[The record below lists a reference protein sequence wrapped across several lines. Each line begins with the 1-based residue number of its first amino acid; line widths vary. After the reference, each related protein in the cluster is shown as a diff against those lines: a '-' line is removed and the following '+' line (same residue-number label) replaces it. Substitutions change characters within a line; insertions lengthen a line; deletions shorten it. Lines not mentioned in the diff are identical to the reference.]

1 MLAMKKTLVL
11 FITLCAVASWGVK
24 AQQSYSGH
32 QFTEEGAWCWFAD
45 PRAIHYTNQ
54 DGSINASYIGYIDVH
69 GNVKAMQMDYNTGR
83 QSEVLVRSY
92 FQPDDHNNPTFL
104 VLPDERVLIIYS
116 RHTDEPAFYYR
127 VSKYPGDIT
136 VLGEE
141 KCIKT
146 NHNTTYPSPFLMSD
160 DPDHFYLCWRGLGW
174 HPTIAR
180 LTLPD
185 ENDDVEIAWG
195 PYQMVQSTG
204 ARPYAKYYS
213 NGKDKLYMT
222 YTTGHPDNEWPC
234 WLYFNVINLHPTQ
247 GADGSVSVNPTL
259 EDIKGNQL
267 STIADGKFRV
277 NKSGEYKQ
285 QYPYTLVDAP
295 TGYRDWVWQI
305 ACDEAG
311 LPAIAM
317 VRIDRTKNH
326 HQYYYAKWTGD
337 AWRLTDLAYGGG
349 RFHPSNT
356 EYCYS
361 GGMALDP
368 ECPGTVYL
376 SVPTKNAKGENI
388 YEIWQYLVANNGQ
401 VVMKDQITR
410 SSEKNNVRP
419 FVLPGSK
426 DAPMRLF
433 WMHGDYAYWI
443 VKKGYPT
450 GFPTAIH
457 AHGTAPQACTAA
469 KQARGSFTLDLDV
482 TLSADHYY
490 GTLLTTQSFS
500 YGLDKES
507 VRPYVEIGGKRY
519 YSTNALYTS
528 DNWAANC
535 TGTHG
540 DNWPTLHPSLHV
552 TFTYDGHRLTVY
564 RHGLIDQVIEAPK
577 LKASHVTMGD
587 LPSGGVQLNSFDRC
601 FTQKEVKALL

>member
-1 MLAMKKTLVL
+1 MKKTLIL
-11 FITLCAVASWGVK
+11 LTTLIALTTIAK

-32 QFTEEGAWCWFAD
+32 QISEEGAWCWFAD
-45 PRAIHYTNQ
+45 PRAIHYTNA

-69 GNVKAMQMDYNTGR
+69 GNVKAMQIDHNTGR
-83 QSEVLVRSY
+83 RTEVLVRSY

-127 VSKYPGDIT
+127 VSKRPGDIS

-141 KCIKT
+141 KCIVT

-160 DPDHFYLCWRGLGW
+160 DPEHFYLCWRGLGW

-185 ENDDVEIAWG
+185 EEDNVQIAWG

-222 YTTGHPDNEWPC
+222 YTTGHPDNEWPN
-234 WLYFNVINLHPTQ
+234 WLYFNVINLNAEKQT
-247 GADGSVSVNPTL
+247 DGTVAVSPTL
-259 EDIKGNQL
+259 EDIKGNHL
-267 STIADGKFRV
+267 SVIADGKFRV
-277 NKSGEYKQ
+277 NKSAEYKQ
-285 QYPYTLVDAP
+285 TYPYTLVDAP
-295 TGYRDWVWQI
+295 TNSRAWVWQI
-305 ACDEAG
+305 ACDTEG

-317 VRIDRTKNH
+317 VRIDRSKNQ
-326 HQYYYAKWTGD
+326 HQYYYAKWTGE
-337 AWRLTDLAYGGG
+337 AWRLTDLADGGG

-361 GGMALDP
+361 GGEALDP
-368 ECPGTVYL
+368 ANPNVIYL
-376 SVPTKNAKGENI
+376 SIPTKGRTGKSI
-388 YEIWQYLVANNGQ
+388 HEIWRYTLNNQGQ
-401 VVMKDQITR
+401 VVMKEQVTR
-410 SSEKNNVRP
+410 NSEKNNVRP
-419 FVLPGSK
+419 FVLPGSEGS
-426 DAPMRLF
+426 PLRLM

-457 AHGTAPQACTAA
+457 AHLPKGRIPCQEVSKATKGA
-469 KQARGSFTLDLDV
+469 FTIDV
-482 TLSADHYY
+482 SMQLPADHYH

-507 VRPYVEIGGKRY
+507 VKPYVEMGGNRY
-519 YSTNALYTS
+519 YSTNQLYTS
-528 DNWAANC
+528 DNWATNC

-540 DNWPTLHPSLHV
+540 DNWPTPHAKLRI
-552 TFTYDGHRLTVY
+552 TFTYDGNHLTVY
-564 RHGLIDQVIEAPK
+564 RNGLIDQVIEVRK
-577 LKASHVTMGD
+577 LKASQVNKGD
-587 LPSGGVQLNSFDRC
+587 IPGCSINVESYDRC
-601 FTQKEVKALL
+601 LPQEELQALNK

>member
-1 MLAMKKTLVL
+1 MKKHTILL
-11 FITLCAVASWGVK
+11 ITLLAIAVQGITAQ
-24 AQQSYSGH
+24 QQSYSGH
-32 QFTEEGAWCWFAD
+32 QLSEEGAWCWFAD
-45 PRAIHYTNQ
+45 PRATHYTNES
-54 DGSINASYIGYIDVH
+54 GTINASYIGYIDVH
-69 GNVKAMQMDYNTGR
+69 GNVKALQIDYLTGR
-83 QSEVLVRSY
+83 RTEVLVRSY

-136 VLGEE
+136 ILGEE

-160 DPDHFYLCWRGLGW
+160 DPEHFYLCWRGLGW

-247 GADGSVSVNPTL
+247 GADGSVTVAPAL
-259 EDIKGNQL
+259 EDIKGNHL

-277 NKSGEYKQ
+277 NKSAEYKQ

-295 TGYRDWVWQI
+295 DGYRDWVWQI

-311 LPAIAM
+311 LPTIAM
-317 VRIDRTKNH
+317 VRIDRTKQH

-376 SVPTKNAKGENI
+376 SVPTKNAKGESI
-388 YEIWQYLVANNGQ
+388 YEIWRYLVASNGQ
-401 VVMKDQITR
+401 VVMKDQVTYG
-410 SSEKNNVRP
+410 SAKNNVRP

-426 DAPMRLF
+426 DAPMRLM

-443 VKKGYPT
+443 VKRGFPT

-457 AHGTAPQACTAA
+457 ADYALPASTPDVSGKKAFTIDLLVGLDADNYHGI
-469 KQARGSFTLDLDV
+469 
-482 TLSADHYY
+482 
-490 GTLLTTQSFS
+490 LLTTESFT
-500 YGLDKES
+500 YGLDKET
-507 VRPYVEIGGKRY
+507 VKPYIKIDDAVY
-519 YSTNALYTS
+519 YSSNVLYTS
-528 DNWAANC
+528 DNWATNC

-540 DNWPTLHPSLHV
+540 DNWPTPLPAVQL
-552 TFTYDGHRLTVY
+552 TFTYDGQRLTIY
-564 RHGLIDQVIEAPK
+564 RNGLVDQVIEK
-577 LKASHVTMGD
+577 RGLKAKKVSVGVSEGVEKID
-587 LPSGGVQLNSFDRC
+587 LQVR
-601 FTQKEVKALL
+601 

>member
-1 MLAMKKTLVL
+1 MKKTLIL
-11 FITLCAVASWGVK
+11 LTTLIALTTIAK

-32 QFTEEGAWCWFAD
+32 QISEEGAWCWFAD
-45 PRAIHYTNQ
+45 PRAIHYTNA

-69 GNVKAMQMDYNTGR
+69 GNVKAMQIDHNTGR
-83 QSEVLVRSY
+83 RTEVLVRSY

-127 VSKYPGDIT
+127 VSKRPGDIS

-141 KCIKT
+141 KCIVT

-160 DPDHFYLCWRGLGW
+160 DPEHFYLCWRGLGW

-185 ENDDVEIAWG
+185 EEDNVQIAWG

-222 YTTGHPDNEWPC
+222 YTTGHPDNEWPN
-234 WLYFNVINLHPTQ
+234 WLYFNVINLNAEKQT
-247 GADGSVSVNPTL
+247 DGTVTVSPTL
-259 EDIKGNQL
+259 EDIKGNHL
-267 STIADGKFRV
+267 SVIADGKFRV
-277 NKSGEYKQ
+277 NKSAEYKQ
-285 QYPYTLVDAP
+285 TYPYTLVDAP
-295 TGYRDWVWQI
+295 TNSRAWVWQI
-305 ACDEAG
+305 ACDTEG

-317 VRIDRTKNH
+317 VRIDRSKNQ
-326 HQYYYAKWTGD
+326 HQYYYAKWTGE
-337 AWRLTDLAYGGG
+337 AWRLTDLADGGG

-361 GGMALDP
+361 GGEALDP
-368 ECPGTVYL
+368 ANPNVIYL
-376 SVPTKNAKGENI
+376 SIPTKGRTGKSI
-388 YEIWQYLVANNGQ
+388 HEIWRYTLNNQGQ
-401 VVMKDQITR
+401 VVMKEQVTR
-410 SSEKNNVRP
+410 NSEKNNVRP
-419 FVLPGSK
+419 FVLPGSEGS
-426 DAPMRLF
+426 PLRLM

-457 AHGTAPQACTAA
+457 AHLPKGRIPCQEVSKATKGA
-469 KQARGSFTLDLDV
+469 FTIDV
-482 TLSADHYY
+482 SMQLPADHYHD
-490 GTLLTTQSFS
+490 TLLTTQSFS

-507 VRPYVEIGGKRY
+507 VKPYVEMGGNRY
-519 YSTNALYTS
+519 YSTNQLYTS
-528 DNWAANC
+528 DNWATNC

-540 DNWPTLHPSLHV
+540 DNWPTPHATLRI
-552 TFTYDGHRLTVY
+552 TFTYDGNHLTVY
-564 RHGLIDQVIEAPK
+564 RNGLIDQVIEVRK
-577 LKASHVTMGD
+577 LKASQVNKGD
-587 LPSGGVQLNSFDRC
+587 IPGCSINVETYDRC
-601 FTQKEVKALL
+601 LPQEELQALNK

>member
-1 MLAMKKTLVL
+1 MKKHTILL
-11 FITLCAVASWGVK
+11 ITLLAIAVQGITAQ
-24 AQQSYSGH
+24 QQSYSGH
-32 QFTEEGAWCWFAD
+32 QLSEEGAWCWFAD
-45 PRAIHYTNQ
+45 PRATHYTNES
-54 DGSINASYIGYIDVH
+54 GTINASYIGYIDVH
-69 GNVKAMQMDYNTGR
+69 GNVKALQIDYLTGR
-83 QSEVLVRSY
+83 RTEVLVRSY

-136 VLGEE
+136 ILGEE

-160 DPDHFYLCWRGLGW
+160 DPEHFYLCWRGLGW

-247 GADGSVSVNPTL
+247 GADGSVTVAPAL
-259 EDIKGNQL
+259 EDIKGNHL

-277 NKSGEYKQ
+277 NKSAEYKQ

-295 TGYRDWVWQI
+295 DGYRDWVWQI

-317 VRIDRTKNH
+317 VRIDRTKQH

-376 SVPTKNAKGENI
+376 SVPTKNAKGESI
-388 YEIWQYLVANNGQ
+388 YEIWRYLVASNGQ
-401 VVMKDQITR
+401 VVMKDQVTYA
-410 SSEKNNVRP
+410 SAKNNVRP

-426 DAPMRLF
+426 DAPMRLM

-443 VKKGYPT
+443 VKKGFPT

-469 KQARGSFTLDLDV
+469 KHAKGNFTIDINV

-500 YGLDKES
+500 YGLDKET
-507 VRPYVEIGGKRY
+507 VRPYVEIAGKRY
-519 YSTNALYTS
+519 YSTNVLYTS
-528 DNWAANC
+528 DNWATNC

-540 DNWPTLHPSLHV
+540 DNWPTPHATLHV
-552 TFTYDGHRLTVY
+552 TFTYDGHRFTVY
-564 RHGLIDQVIEAPK
+564 RGGLIDQVIDASK
-577 LKASHVTMGD
+577 LKATQVTTGD
-587 LPSGGVQLNSFDRC
+587 IPTSGVQFNAYDRC
-601 FTQKEVKALL
+601 LMQYEVKGL

>member
-1 MLAMKKTLVL
+1 MKRHLFTLIALLAMAVQG
-11 FITLCAVASWGVK
+11 ITAQ
-24 AQQSYSGH
+24 QQSYSGH
-32 QFTEEGAWCWFAD
+32 QLSEEGAWCWFAD
-45 PRAIHYTNQ
+45 PRATHYTNES
-54 DGSINASYIGYIDVH
+54 GTINASYIGYIDVH
-69 GNVKAMQMDYNTGR
+69 GNVKALQIDYLTGR
-83 QSEVLVRSY
+83 RTEVLVRSY

-136 VLGEE
+136 ILGEE

-160 DPDHFYLCWRGLGW
+160 DPEHFYLCWRGLGW

-185 ENDDVEIAWG
+185 EDDNVQIAWG

-247 GADGSVSVNPTL
+247 GADGSVTVAPTL
-259 EDIKGNQL
+259 EDIKGNHL

-277 NKSGEYKQ
+277 NKSAEYKQ

-295 TGYRDWVWQI
+295 AGYRDWVWQI

-317 VRIDRTKNH
+317 VRIDRTKQH

-376 SVPTKNAKGENI
+376 SVPTKNAEGESI
-388 YEIWQYLVANNGQ
+388 YEIWRYLVASNGQ

-410 SSEKNNVRP
+410 GSAKNNVRP

-426 DAPMRLF
+426 DVPMRLM

-443 VKKGYPT
+443 VKKGFPT

-457 AHGTAPQACTAA
+457 ADYAFLDA
-469 KQARGSFTLDLDV
+469 TLDVSGKKPFTIDLLVGLD
-482 TLSADHYY
+482 TDNYH
-490 GTLLTTQSFS
+490 GTLLTTESFT
-500 YGLDKES
+500 YGLDKET
-507 VRPYVEIGGKRY
+507 VKPYVKIDDAVY
-519 YSTNALYTS
+519 NSSNVLYTS
-528 DNWAANC
+528 DNWAINC

-540 DNWPTLHPSLHV
+540 DNWPTPLDTIRF
-552 TFTYDGHRLTVY
+552 TFSYDGQRLTVY
-564 RHGLIDQVIEAPK
+564 RNGLIDQVIEK
-577 LKASHVTMGD
+577 RGLKAKKISVGD
-587 LPSGGVQLNSFDRC
+587 SQGIKNIDLL
-601 FTQKEVKALL
+601 VK

>member
-1 MLAMKKTLVL
+1 MKKTLIL
-11 FITLCAVASWGVK
+11 LTTLIALTTIAK

-32 QFTEEGAWCWFAD
+32 QISEEGAWCWFAD
-45 PRAIHYTNQ
+45 PRAIHYTNA

-69 GNVKAMQMDYNTGR
+69 GNVKAMQIDHNTGR
-83 QSEVLVRSY
+83 RTEVLVRSY

-127 VSKYPGDIT
+127 VSKRPGDIS

-141 KCIKT
+141 KCIVT

-160 DPDHFYLCWRGLGW
+160 DPEHFYLCWRGLGW

-185 ENDDVEIAWG
+185 EEDNVQIAWG

-222 YTTGHPDNEWPC
+222 YTTGHPDNEWPN
-234 WLYFNVINLHPTQ
+234 WLYFNVINLNAEKQT
-247 GADGSVSVNPTL
+247 DGTVTVSPTL
-259 EDIKGNQL
+259 EDIKGNHL
-267 STIADGKFRV
+267 SVIADGKFRV
-277 NKSGEYKQ
+277 NKSAEYKQ
-285 QYPYTLVDAP
+285 TYPYTLVDAP
-295 TGYRDWVWQI
+295 TNSRAWVWQI
-305 ACDEAG
+305 ACDTEG

-317 VRIDRTKNH
+317 VRIDRSKNQ
-326 HQYYYAKWTGD
+326 HQYYYAKWTGE
-337 AWRLTDLAYGGG
+337 AWRLTDLADGGG

-361 GGMALDP
+361 GGEALDP
-368 ECPGTVYL
+368 ANPNVIYL
-376 SVPTKNAKGENI
+376 SIPTKGRTGKSI
-388 YEIWQYLVANNGQ
+388 HEIWRYTLNNQGQ
-401 VVMKDQITR
+401 VVMKEQVTR
-410 SSEKNNVRP
+410 NSEKNNVRP
-419 FVLPGSK
+419 FVLPGSEGS
-426 DAPMRLF
+426 PLRLM

-457 AHGTAPQACTAA
+457 AHLPKGRIPCQEVSKATKGA
-469 KQARGSFTLDLDV
+469 FTIDV
-482 TLSADHYY
+482 SMQLPADHYH
-490 GTLLTTQSFS
+490 GTLLTTQSFN

-507 VRPYVEIGGKRY
+507 VKPYVEMGGNRY
-519 YSTNALYTS
+519 YSTNQLYTS
-528 DNWAANC
+528 DNWATNC

-540 DNWPTLHPSLHV
+540 DNWPTPHATLRI
-552 TFTYDGHRLTVY
+552 TFTYDGNHLTVY
-564 RHGLIDQVIEAPK
+564 RNGLIDQVIEVRK
-577 LKASHVTMGD
+577 LKASQVNKGDTPGCNINVVTY
-587 LPSGGVQLNSFDRC
+587 DRC
-601 FTQKEVKALL
+601 LPQEELQALNK

>member
-1 MLAMKKTLVL
+1 MKKTLIL
-11 FITLCAVASWGVK
+11 LTTLIALTTIAK

-32 QFTEEGAWCWFAD
+32 QISEEGAWCWFAD
-45 PRAIHYTNQ
+45 PRAIHYTNA

-69 GNVKAMQMDYNTGR
+69 GNVKAMQIDHNTGR
-83 QSEVLVRSY
+83 RTEVLVRSY

-127 VSKYPGDIT
+127 VSKRPGDIS

-141 KCIKT
+141 KCIVT

-160 DPDHFYLCWRGLGW
+160 DPEHFYLCWRGLGW

-185 ENDDVEIAWG
+185 EEDNVQIVWG

-222 YTTGHPDNEWPC
+222 YTTGHPDNEWPN
-234 WLYFNVINLHPTQ
+234 WLYFNVINLNAEKQT
-247 GADGSVSVNPTL
+247 DGTVTVSPTL
-259 EDIKGNQL
+259 EDIKGNHL
-267 STIADGKFRV
+267 SVIADGKFRV
-277 NKSGEYKQ
+277 NKSAEYKQ
-285 QYPYTLVDAP
+285 TYPYTLVDAP
-295 TGYRDWVWQI
+295 TNSRAWVWQI
-305 ACDEAG
+305 ACDTEG

-317 VRIDRTKNH
+317 VRIDRSKNQ
-326 HQYYYAKWTGD
+326 HQYYYAKWTGE
-337 AWRLTDLAYGGG
+337 AWRLTDLADGGG

-361 GGMALDP
+361 GGEALDP
-368 ECPGTVYL
+368 ANPNVIYL
-376 SVPTKNAKGENI
+376 SIPTKGRTGKSI
-388 YEIWQYLVANNGQ
+388 HEIWRYTLNNQGQ
-401 VVMKDQITR
+401 VVMKEQVTR
-410 SSEKNNVRP
+410 NSEKNNVRP
-419 FVLPGSK
+419 FVLPGSEGS
-426 DAPMRLF
+426 PLRLM

-457 AHGTAPQACTAA
+457 AHLPKGRIPCQEVSKATKGA
-469 KQARGSFTLDLDV
+469 FTIDV
-482 TLSADHYY
+482 SMQLPADHYH

-507 VRPYVEIGGKRY
+507 VKPYVEMGGNRY
-519 YSTNALYTS
+519 YSTNQLYTS
-528 DNWAANC
+528 DNWATNC

-540 DNWPTLHPSLHV
+540 DNWPTPHATLRI
-552 TFTYDGHRLTVY
+552 TFTYDGNHLTVY
-564 RHGLIDQVIEAPK
+564 RNGLIDQVIEVRK
-577 LKASHVTMGD
+577 LKASQVNKGD
-587 LPSGGVQLNSFDRC
+587 IPGCNINVETYDRC
-601 FTQKEVKALL
+601 LPQEELQALNK